1 MKWNKQFEHDRIELE
16 YFLYGFHVEMIHVKN
31 RSELL
36 NWYDKYLEIG
46 RCYGMGLSKFNFF
59 NRKEGEKYKYEYE
72 YAYEYEY
79 EDDDDYDYD
88 YEDDSYDDDDYEYE
102 YDYAQE
108 EYDEEYV
115 EEEYDDE
122 EEVIEEEYDDGDEY
136 VEEEVITKVVP
147 KKTRSKKKEK
157 KSYPK
162 LKKQDVKIEEKL
174 IVVEE
179 ENPEDENERLRE
191 IVSEQSEYINQLMVI
206 KKKTD
211 KALEQ
216 MTSYTQSLK
225 LENEDLI
232 KQTDTQKELIEV
244 VDAKQMIETELA
256 VKELALAN
264 EEVMVLREALQ
275 GNQKLMKDYQ
285 AEIENLTILVNEL
298 KNQQQFDF
306 SIKEYDDAD
315 VELETFEEAELVN
328 YLEENQRLTEVMQR
342 RLDSVEDELK
352 EFKSKTKRKKRSQAG
367 E

>member
-16 YFLYGFHVEMIHVKN
+16 YFLYGFHVEIIHVKN

-59 NRKEGEKYKYEYE
+59 NRKEGEKYEYE

-79 EDDDDYDYD
+79 EDDDDYD

-115 EEEYDDE
+115 EEEYDD
-122 EEVIEEEYDDGDEY
+122 GDEY
-136 VEEEVITKVVP
+136 VEEGVITKVVP

-162 LKKQDVKIEEKL
+162 LKKQDVNIEEKL

-191 IVSEQSEYINQLMVI
+191 IISEQSEYINQLMVI

-216 MTSYTQSLK
+216 MTRYTQSLK

-298 KNQQQFDF
+298 KNQQHFDF

>member
-1 MKWNKQFEHDRIELE
+1 
-16 YFLYGFHVEMIHVKN
+16 
-31 RSELL
+31 
-36 NWYDKYLEIG
+36 
-46 RCYGMGLSKFNFF
+46 MGLSKFNFF
-59 NRKEGEKYKYEYE
+59 NRKEGEKYEYE

-88 YEDDSYDDDDYEYE
+88 YEDDSYDDDDYEY
-102 YDYAQE
+102 DYAQE

-115 EEEYDDE
+115 
-122 EEVIEEEYDDGDEY
+122 EEEYDDGDEY

-191 IVSEQSEYINQLMVI
+191 IISEQSEYINQLMVI

-216 MTSYTQSLK
+216 MTRYTQSLK
-225 LENEDLI
+225 LENEDLT
-232 KQTDTQKELIEV
+232 KQIDTQKELIEA

-298 KNQQQFDF
+298 KNQQHFDF

>member
-1 MKWNKQFEHDRIELE
+1 
-16 YFLYGFHVEMIHVKN
+16 MIHVNN

-59 NRKEGEKYKYEYE
+59 NRKEGEKYEYE

-88 YEDDSYDDDDYEYE
+88 YEDDSYDDDYEYE
-102 YDYAQE
+102 YAQE

-115 EEEYDDE
+115 
-122 EEVIEEEYDDGDEY
+122 EEEYDDGDEY

-191 IVSEQSEYINQLMVI
+191 IISEQSEYINQLMVI

-216 MTSYTQSLK
+216 MTRYTQSLK
-225 LENEDLI
+225 LENEDLT
-232 KQTDTQKELIEV
+232 KQIDTQKELIEV
-244 VDAKQMIETELA
+244 VDAKQTIETELA

-298 KNQQQFDF
+298 KNQQHFDF

>member
-1 MKWNKQFEHDRIELE
+1 MKWNKQSEHDRIELE
-16 YFLYGFHVEMIHVKN
+16 YFLYGFHVEMIHIKN

-59 NRKEGEKYKYEYE
+59 NRKEGEKYEYEYE

-88 YEDDSYDDDDYEYE
+88 YEDDSYDD
-102 YDYAQE
+102 
-108 EYDEEYV
+108 EYV
-115 EEEYDDE
+115 EEE
-122 EEVIEEEYDDGDEY
+122 I
-136 VEEEVITKVVP
+136 ITKVVP

-191 IVSEQSEYINQLMVI
+191 IISEQSEYINQLMVI

-216 MTSYTQSLK
+216 MTRYTQSLK
-225 LENEDLI
+225 LENEDLT
-232 KQTDTQKELIEV
+232 KQIDTQKELIEV

-298 KNQQQFDF
+298 KNQQHFDF
-306 SIKEYDDAD
+306 SIKEYDDTD
-315 VELETFEEAELVN
+315 VELETSEEAELVN

>member
-1 MKWNKQFEHDRIELE
+1 
-16 YFLYGFHVEMIHVKN
+16 MIHVKN

-36 NWYDKYLEIG
+36 NCYDKYLEIG

-59 NRKEGEKYKYEYE
+59 NRKEGEKYEYE
-72 YAYEYEY
+72 YVYEYEY
-79 EDDDDYDYD
+79 EDDDDYDY
-88 YEDDSYDDDDYEYE
+88 EDDSYDDADYEYE
-102 YDYAQE
+102 AQE

-115 EEEYDDE
+115 EEEH
-122 EEVIEEEYDDGDEY
+122 DDGDEY

-147 KKTRSKKKEK
+147 KKTRLKKKEK

-191 IVSEQSEYINQLMVI
+191 IISEQSEYINQLMII

-216 MTSYTQSLK
+216 MTRYTQSLK

-232 KQTDTQKELIEV
+232 KQIDNQKELIEV
-244 VDAKQMIETELA
+244 VDAKQTIETELA

-275 GNQKLMKDYQ
+275 GNQKLIKDYQ

-298 KNQQQFDF
+298 KNQQHFDF